1 MSYLWYNPMKIVLLI
16 TGLGRGGA
24 ERQVCDLADQFAT
37 LHHEVIIVYL
47 TGEAAILP
55 TNPSIR
61 VIGMGM
67 NKTVWSFL
75 VTYIRIRTL
84 IQSFHPDVLH
94 THMVHANIIGRL
106 LRLFTTIPRLIC
118 TAHSTNEGG
127 KLRMLVYRVTD
138 SLCDLSTNVS
148 QEAVNSFIEKK
159 AVPPKRMIAMVNG
172 IDTKKFVFDPIARE
186 QLRSE
191 ENISDSTHLLLCVG
205 RLMKEK
211 DYPNMLQA
219 FQSIYQK
226 NNDTCLWIVGIG
238 EELSVLLKMAEEL
251 GIQHKV
257 KFLGLRHD
265 IPELMSAC
273 DIFCLSSLYEGFGLV
288 VAEAMSCE
296 RIVVATDCGGVKE
309 VIGKCGILVPPN
321 SPEGLAQGIEQAL
334 QFSSLEKR
342 TLGNSARRR
351 IVENYSIETIA
362 QRWLSLYSSEK
373 STNMGIR

>member
-1 MSYLWYNPMKIVLLI
+1 MKIVLLI